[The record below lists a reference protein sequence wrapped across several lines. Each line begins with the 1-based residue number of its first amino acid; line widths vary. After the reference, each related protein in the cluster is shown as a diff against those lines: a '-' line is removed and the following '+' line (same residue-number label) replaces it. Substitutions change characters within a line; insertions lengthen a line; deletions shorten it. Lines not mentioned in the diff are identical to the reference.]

1 MVDPVEGFAEVNQA
15 SWLGMIFVQVLVDK
29 VKHMNKIVFNRTAW
43 QATELVKV
51 NVGAYEGPDPLDEEP
66 FQSLTEEGGE
76 AKISE
81 LILRLGDG
89 NLIDGKVILFLEGFW
104 PGMGG
109 NCFSVNSCHRGS

>member
-1 MVDPVEGFAEVNQA
+1 MDEVKHE
-15 SWLGMIFVQVLVDK
+15 DK
-29 VKHMNKIVFNRTAW
+29 VMLNRTARK
-43 QATELVKV
+43 APKLVHV
-51 NVGAYEGPDPLDEEP
+51 DVVPNVWPDPLDQEP

-104 PGMGG
+104 PE
-109 NCFSVNSCHRGS
+109 